1 MAWTYSGNP
10 ASSDRNA
17 VRFLSGDTIQ
27 TADVTLQDE
36 EIDFLLSEWDG
47 SVYDAAAASCEARA
61 AEYANKASGSKKVG
75 DLSIA
80 IDYEKSANGLL
91 GMAER
96 LHDQGSRNDPPMP
109 WTAAA
114 ALQTASQ
121 KEARVPTTELFT
133 GMFDNR
139 RAVSDG

>member
-10 ASSDRNA
+10 ASSSRNA

-27 TADVTLQDE
+27 TADVTLQDA
-36 EIDFLLSEWDG
+36 EIDFLLTEWG
-47 SVYDAAAASCEARA
+47 NIYDAAAASCEARA

-75 DLSIA
+75 DLTLA

-91 GMAER
+91 AMAAR
-96 LHDQGSRNDPPMP
+96 LHDQGSRTDPPRP
-109 WTAAA
+109 WTDPA
-114 ALQTASQ
+114 ALQTAAE
-121 KEARVPTTELFT
+121 KDARVPTTEFFT

>member
-27 TADVTLQDE
+27 TADATLQDE
-36 EIDFLLSEWDG
+36 EIDFLLAEWQNI
-47 SVYDAAAASCEARA
+47 YDAAAASCEARA

-91 GMAER
+91 SMAAR
-96 LHDQGSRNDPPMP
+96 LHDQGARNDPPMP

-114 ALQTASQ
+114 ALETAAQ
-121 KEARVPTTELFT
+121 KEARVPTTEFFT